1 MNAVT
6 ICGKE
11 YQLCMTVEA
20 FDQITQACGGMDK
33 LGSYL
38 DGDGDIR
45 EMVSRTASVLAVL
58 LREGEENRRLLAS
71 FCADGDATARKVPTE
86 AELRKLLTPRQLV
99 ASPFRHCGHQRFPA
113 ARGRGSPGKKRRR
126 RRTEIRLC
134 ATWLRYWGR
143 RAGMPTREILHTPVG
158 KYYLWQIALQFL
170 VAQS

>member
-99 ASPFRHCGHQRFPA
+99 LLRPSAIAAINDSLRQEVEPA
-113 ARGRGSPGKKRRR
+113 PAKNGGGAEPKSGSAQPG
-126 RRTEIRLC
+126 
-134 ATWLRYWGR
+134 
-143 RAGMPTREILHTPVG
+143 
-158 KYYLWQIALQFL
+158 
-170 VAQS
+170 

>member
-71 FCADGDATARKVPTE
+71 FCADGDADSTQSAD
-86 AELRKLLTPRQLV
+86 
-99 ASPFRHCGHQRFPA
+99 
-113 ARGRGSPGKKRRR
+113 RGRAAKTVDAPGSWCCFALPPLRPSTIPCGKR
-126 RRTEIRLC
+126 
-134 ATWLRYWGR
+134 
-143 RAGMPTREILHTPVG
+143 
-158 KYYLWQIALQFL
+158 
-170 VAQS
+170 

>member
-99 ASPFRHCGHQRFPA
+99 LLRPSAIAAINDSLRQEVEAAPA
-113 ARGRGSPGKKRRR
+113 KNGGCAEPKSGSAQPG
-126 RRTEIRLC
+126 
-134 ATWLRYWGR
+134 
-143 RAGMPTREILHTPVG
+143 
-158 KYYLWQIALQFL
+158 
-170 VAQS
+170 

>member
-71 FCADGDATARKVPTE
+71 FCADGDATARKVLLRPSAIAAINDSLRQEVE
-86 AELRKLLTPRQLV
+86 A
-99 ASPFRHCGHQRFPA
+99 APA
-113 ARGRGSPGKKRRR
+113 KNGGGAEPKSGSAQPG
-126 RRTEIRLC
+126 
-134 ATWLRYWGR
+134 
-143 RAGMPTREILHTPVG
+143 
-158 KYYLWQIALQFL
+158 
-170 VAQS
+170 

>member
-71 FCADGDATARKVPTE
+71 FCARKVPTE

-99 ASPFRHCGHQRFPA
+99 LLRPSAIAAINDSLRQEVEAAPA
-113 ARGRGSPGKKRRR
+113 KNGGGAEPKSGSAQPG
-126 RRTEIRLC
+126 
-134 ATWLRYWGR
+134 
-143 RAGMPTREILHTPVG
+143 
-158 KYYLWQIALQFL
+158 
-170 VAQS
+170 

>member
-99 ASPFRHCGHQRFPA
+99 LPRPFRLAAHNDSLA
-113 ARGRGSPGKKRRR
+113 ARG
-126 RRTEIRLC
+126 
-134 ATWLRYWGR
+134 
-143 RAGMPTREILHTPVG
+143 
-158 KYYLWQIALQFL
+158 
-170 VAQS
+170 

>member
-99 ASPFRHCGHQRFPA
+99 LLRPSAIAAINDSLRQEVEAAPA
-113 ARGRGSPGKKRRR
+113 KNGDSAEPKSGSAQPG
-126 RRTEIRLC
+126 
-134 ATWLRYWGR
+134 
-143 RAGMPTREILHTPVG
+143 
-158 KYYLWQIALQFL
+158 
-170 VAQS
+170 